1 MLWRIFQP
9 HSVKCLPKLW
19 TTHNGAN
26 YLLTPLHEAPTTHT
40 SWTVMVWSTS
50 NHTVWSAYQNYEPHI
65 TVWRSTKHTSWTV
78 MVRSIFPPHSVK
90 CLPTTQHAW
99 TVTVW
104 RSTKH
109 TSWTVMVWSIFQ
121 PHSVKCLP
129 TTQHSWTVTVWRYTN
144 HTAWTITVWIST
156 NHTAWTVMVW
166 SIFQPHSVKC
176 LPKLWTTHS
185 GVNYLLTAQYEM

>member
-1 MLWRIFQP
+1 MVWRIFQP

-50 NHTVWSAYQNYEPHI
+50 NHRVWSAYQNYEPHI

-78 MVRSIFPPHSVK
+78 MVRSIFP
-90 CLPTTQHAW
+90 
-99 TVTVW
+99 
-104 RSTKH
+104 
-109 TSWTVMVWSIFQ
+109 

-185 GVNYLLTAQYEM
+185 GVNYLLTAQYKM